1 MVHYLVGVI
10 QDLRFIDM
18 IDIGII
24 AALIYIGLVWF
35 KKARARFIL
44 IGIIIFGSIYVL
56 ARFLGLYLTTLVFQG
71 FFAIFLI
78 MLVVIF
84 QEDLRHFFERI
95 GVWGINRGRWFKISF
110 IQDVD
115 ILISALANLAHK
127 QIGALIVIR
136 GKEPLDRHL
145 EAGLHLDGLLSQVLL
160 ESIFEP
166 HTPGHDG
173 AIIVDRGRVTL
184 FGCHLPLS
192 SNVNEI
198 GHLGT
203 RHAAAL
209 GLAERTDALCIALS
223 QERGTVSV
231 AEKGRMKQLNNFT
244 ELHSVL
250 EDFYQRIYPMKRSTP
265 FVDFLKGH
273 SIEKITAV
281 FIACGIWLAFGHRP
295 EIIRRDFLIPIEYR
309 NLAPNCIIEEPKS
322 KEITITL
329 SGSERIFNLFKQK
342 DLKLSLDMSGVQ
354 EGENSFVLTKDLIQ
368 YPTGLSLVNIE
379 PDEIRLKVS
388 KMIPRSIPIKVK
400 TSGRPPSKISIREIK
415 VEPKEVSVIVPSNQG
430 RVVITTEPID
440 LKSITGTT
448 TVSSKLII
456 PPGIRFP
463 DGNPPEIK
471 VSIEVQEK

>member
-1 MVHYLVGVI
+1 MVNYIVGI
-10 QDLRFIDM
+10 FQDIRFTDIL
-18 IDIGII
+18 DIGII
-24 AALIYIGLVWF
+24 AAFLYMGLVWL

-44 IGIIIFGSIYVL
+44 IGIIIFGSIYVV
-56 ARFLGLYLTTLVFQG
+56 ARFLGLYLTTMVFQG

-78 MLVVIF
+78 MIVVIF
-84 QEDLRHFFERI
+84 QEDLRHFFERL
-95 GVWGINRGRWFKISF
+95 GVWGITRGRWLKISF

-115 ILISALANLAHK
+115 ILSSALANLSRK

-145 EAGLHLDGLLSQVLL
+145 EAGLHLDGLLSQILL

-173 AIIVDRGRVTL
+173 AIIIDRGRVTM

-209 GLAERTDALCIALS
+209 GLTERTDALCIVLS
-223 QERGTVSV
+223 QEQGIVSV
-231 AEKGRMKQLNNFT
+231 AERGSIKQLSGFT

-250 EDFYQRIYPMKRSTP
+250 EDFYHRIFPVKKRTP

-309 NLAPNCIIEEPKS
+309 NLAPDCIIEEPKS

-329 SGSERIFNLFKQK
+329 SGSERIFNLLKPK
-342 DLKLSLDMSGVQ
+342 DLKLSLDMSNVK
-354 EGENSFVLTKDLIQ
+354 EGENAFVLTKDLIP
-368 YPTGLSLVNIE
+368 YPTGLSMVNIE
-379 PDEIRLKVS
+379 PDEIRLKVY
-388 KMIPRSIPIKVK
+388 KMIPRSIPIEVK
-400 TSGRPPSKISIREIK
+400 TNGRPPSRIKIREIK
-415 VEPKEVSVIVPSNQG
+415 VEPKEVSIIVPSNQG
-430 RVVITTEPID
+430 KVAITTEPID
-440 LKSITGTT
+440 LKSITETIT
-448 TVSSKLII
+448 LSPKLII
-456 PPGIRFP
+456 TPGIRFP
-463 DGNPPEIK
+463 EGKPPEIK
-471 VSIEVQEK
+471 VTIEVEKK